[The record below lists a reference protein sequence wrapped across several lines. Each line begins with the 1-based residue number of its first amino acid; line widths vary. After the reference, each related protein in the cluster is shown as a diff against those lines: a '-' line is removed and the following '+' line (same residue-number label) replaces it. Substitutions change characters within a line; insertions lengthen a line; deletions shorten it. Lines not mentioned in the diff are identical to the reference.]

1 MAPET
6 PTPAEPTLAS
16 APSPSP
22 SPADA
27 LSSPYPYAAAPDIIR
42 AHQKDAYFRGTLA
55 GDMADIHRRLLG
67 ARSAHAWSGE
77 IRTIADT
84 LYLSLTTLLGNRTLG
99 EEYTD
104 VVQIDASSSGAAGL
118 PALSRRASYIA
129 GSVLLPYVLGRLLPG
144 FRAAVR
150 RLLEGRLARL
160 QRAAVASKQ
169 EAEAARAEAE
179 GQEEDEDIET
189 KPKPASRKQPSRTGE
204 REQALWRYV
213 LAHLGTLTSSAP
225 VHALTLATF
234 YFSGTYY
241 ELSKR
246 VLGLRY
252 VFTREVPAT
261 PDRAGYEL
269 LGLLLLVQLSVQAY
283 MHVRH
288 TLSSALLLPSSAR
301 RDNGAPLPIPDV
313 SLSDNAYTA
322 NTAVLL
328 PDTASPAGG
337 IGASRHARVDMARLT
352 HTPPLAAGGARYHLA
367 DEKVMAFV
375 SGRQQRKCTL
385 CLEEMRDPAATQC
398 GHVFCWECIGDWVRE
413 KPECPLCRREA
424 MVQHILPLRVA

>member
-1 MAPET
+1 MSIP
-6 PTPAEPTLAS
+6 
-16 APSPSP
+16 PSPPAAPALAPVP

-77 IRTIADT
+77 TRTVADV

-118 PALSRRASYIA
+118 PDLSRRASYIA
-129 GSVLLPYVLGRLLPG
+129 GSVLLPYALGRVLPG

-150 RLLEGRLARL
+150 RRLEGRLARL
-160 QRAAVASKQ
+160 QRAAAASKQ
-169 EAEAARAEAE
+169 EADAVRDEAEA
-179 GQEEDEDIET
+179 QDDNDDDVDT
-189 KPKPASRKQPSRTGE
+189 KSKPTSRKHTPRTAE

-213 LAHLGTLTSSAP
+213 LANLGTLTSSAP
-225 VHALTLATF
+225 LHALTLATF

-301 RDNGAPLPIPDV
+301 RDNATPLPIPDV

-328 PDTASPAGG
+328 PDTPSPAGG
-337 IGASRHARVDMARLT
+337 IGAARHARVDLARLT
-352 HTPPLAAGGARYHLA
+352 HTPPLAAGAARYHLA

-375 SGRQQRKCTL
+375 AGRQQRKCTL